1 MIFTI
6 NFLNL
11 KINSESYSNFHS
23 KIVEFCEDCL
33 VHDCNTTNGFTIQL
47 KSLDF
52 NNKGRVE
59 IKGDYNQSNSVIIEI
74 EKEFQTSWSLNKMEE
89 LVKFLQDYDKS
100 FK

>member
-11 KINSESYSNFHS
+11 KINSENYSNSHS
-23 KIVEFCEDCL
+23 KVVEFCEDCL
-33 VHDCNTTNGFTIQL
+33 VHDCNTEEGFTIQL
-47 KSLDF
+47 KSRDF

-59 IKGDYNQSNSVIIEI
+59 SKASYNQSNSVVVEI
-74 EKEFQTSWSLNKMEE
+74 EKEFQTQWSLSKMEE